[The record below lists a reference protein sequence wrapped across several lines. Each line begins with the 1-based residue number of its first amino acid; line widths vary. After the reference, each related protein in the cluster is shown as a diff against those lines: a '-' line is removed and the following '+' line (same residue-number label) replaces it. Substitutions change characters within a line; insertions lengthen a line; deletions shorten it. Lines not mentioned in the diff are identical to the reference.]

1 MSVTNMI
8 RDEVLYD
15 NTSGWN
21 EKELSNDEIIEK
33 LNQEKKKSF
42 LSFAY
47 GVWCTAHARNNLLR
61 NVIKLDDYALYM
73 DTDSIKLRKGYDKK
87 VIDDY
92 NKSVVKKIKYVSKRL
107 GIPIEKFAPEDSKG
121 VTRML
126 GLFDDDGHY
135 DKFINQGAKKYAVE
149 VDGKIKITVAGVPKE
164 GAKELKAIEDFRDDL
179 VFHFE
184 NTNKQ
189 LLFYIEGQHS
199 IEMEDYQGKK
209 LIITDETG
217 CGLFPCTYVL
227 GKALEYSEL
236 LTDNS
241 SKRARF
247 KEVI

>member
-1 MSVTNMI
+1 M
-8 RDEVLYD
+8 
-15 NTSGWN
+15 
-21 EKELSNDEIIEK
+21 
-33 LNQEKKKSF
+33 
-42 LSFAY
+42 
-47 GVWCTAHARNNLLR
+47 R
-61 NVIKLDDYALYM
+61 NVIKLDEYALYM

-92 NKSVVKKIKYVSKRL
+92 NKSVVKKIKYVSNRL

-121 VTRML
+121 IKHML
-126 GLFDDDGHY
+126 GLFECETEKGHEHTY

-164 GAKELKAIEDFRDDL
+164 GAKELKTIEDFRDDL
-179 VFHFE
+179 VFHYE

-189 LLFYIEGQHS
+189 LLFYIEGQHP
-199 IEMEDYQGKK
+199 IEMTDYQGKK
-209 LIITDETG
+209 LLLTDKTG

-241 SKRARF
+241 SKRARY